1 MNNYIIQL
9 KFLAETNIFSFSLFS
24 VTKISSY
31 LRDLSRN
38 LANDDLTIFES
49 LMPASIR
56 GWAYLSH
63 ILFMLLS
70 SWALLKL
77 SRCAQLI
84 FITLTNNHIG
94 CRIFVRDYQFYELVN
109 MKNKV
114 QRGR

>member
-9 KFLAETNIFSFSLFS
+9 KFLAETNIFSFSLLS

-63 ILFMLLS
+63 ILLS

-84 FITLTNNHIG
+84 FITLTNNHG